1 MADYTAKDV
10 QRLRQQT
17 GAGMMDAKRALDE
30 NGGDFEAAAK
40 WLREK
45 LGFKVDERRGR
56 EATQGAVA
64 VARSDGA
71 AAAVSLRSETD
82 FVAKNPDFKAL
93 AQEIAELVAAKG
105 TDAAAERDDAV
116 RDLAA
121 TLKENISLGD
131 VRRVEAQPGQVIDTY
146 LHVQG
151 DRGVNGVVVA
161 LEGGEESLAREVA
174 IHIAFARPAYL
185 TREEVPAARVEEER
199 ETLRSVVR
207 NEGKPE
213 AQLDKIVEGRL
224 NGFFKERVLLEQ
236 PYARDEKRTIA
247 QLLGPARVVRFE
259 QVVVGA

>member
-1 MADYTAKDV
+1 MANYTAKDV
-10 QRLRQQT
+10 QALRQRT

-30 NGGDFEAAAK
+30 NGGDAEAASR

-45 LGFKVDERRGR
+45 MGFKVDERAGR

-71 AAAVSLRSETD
+71 AAVVLLRSETD

-93 AQEIAELVAAKG
+93 VQEIAELVAAKG
-105 TDAAAERDDAV
+105 TDAAAEREDAV

-121 TLKENISLGD
+121 TLKENISLGE
-131 VRRVEAQPGQVIDTY
+131 VRRVEAGPDQALDTY

-151 DRGVNGVVVA
+151 ERGVNGVVVA
-161 LEGGEESLAREVA
+161 LDGGDESLAHDVA
-174 IHIAFARPAYL
+174 VHAAFAKPTYR
-185 TREEVPAARVEEER
+185 TRDEVPADRVEAER
-199 ETLRSVVR
+199 ETLRNTAR

-236 PYARDEKRTIA
+236 PYARDEKRTVA
-247 QLLGPARVVRFE
+247 QLLGPAKLVAFE
-259 QVVVGA
+259 QVVVGG